1 VHGILDVAVRYV
13 GGIFQ
18 HMNLLKN
25 IDVANINFLEILSI
39 ILRMLLRLLR
49 LLQLLQLLIMKRQTQ
64 MTIYQ
69 IVDEVEVE
77 AEVEAEVEVEVEA
90 VVAVPKKITRKERV
104 DIDVRHDVPRNI
116 ERDAI
121 EF

>member
-69 IVDEVEVE
+69 IVDEAEVEVEVE
-77 AEVEAEVEVEVEA
+77 AEVEA

-116 ERDAI
+116 EQDAI